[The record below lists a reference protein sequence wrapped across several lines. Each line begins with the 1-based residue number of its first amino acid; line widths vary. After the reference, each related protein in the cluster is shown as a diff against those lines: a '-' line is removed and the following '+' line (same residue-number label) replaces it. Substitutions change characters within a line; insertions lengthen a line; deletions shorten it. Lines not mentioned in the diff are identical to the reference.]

1 MRAAGEPSKDVSPSD
16 SAGQQAIREHLE
28 TVLASPILAS
38 SPRRAQLLRY
48 LCNRALD
55 GQGEPV
61 NEYAI
66 GVDVFEKPASFDP
79 RIDSIVRTEMGR
91 LRQRLKDYYSSVAPS
106 SPIRIELPLRSY
118 VPAFIT
124 ITADDEAPAA
134 PPLVSSQK
142 VPPRNRMLWVAA
154 IMAVVLL
161 AGFMVWKSRGKT
173 ANPAPD
179 TTVAVLPFL
188 NLTGDA
194 GKEYLGDSLTD
205 ELTESLA
212 ESSNMRVVARTS
224 AFQFKGKN
232 QDIREIGRALNAGAL
247 LEGSISQRERKF
259 RIVVQLIRAADG
271 YHLWSRSYDATPA
284 NLSQV
289 ETEIAAS
296 TEQALLPDRKTEARL
311 AFSPNPEAHDLY
323 LRAIYQLQLHT
334 ADSLKESL
342 RLAREAV
349 RIDPQYARAHFAV
362 ARAANTLSAISVI
375 SGREAA
381 DIGRPA
387 ARQAL
392 AIDPQF
398 SDAHAYLALLTYVY
412 DWDWPEAEKEFSL
425 AFQKE
430 GSHGQAH
437 SWYGWALM
445 TRQRFDE
452 ARTHLETAEELDPQ
466 SPNPRQNMVTDLIFE
481 RKLPAARREVEG
493 IFKLYPK
500 SLVAIR
506 DVGWIAILENDC
518 GAARSAALTAAEWY
532 PEQADRTGSPA
543 LKAHCGQPEEARR
556 QLEAMV
562 KNSEKEFVSFLSIAQ
577 GYASLHDAD
586 RAIEALEKSAATRE
600 SSVLYIAIDTLFDP
614 VRKDPRFI
622 ALERKIGLP

>member
-16 SAGQQAIREHLE
+16 SVDQQAIRDHLE

-48 LCNRALD
+48 LCTHALD
-55 GQGEPV
+55 GHGEPV

-66 GVDVFEKPASFDP
+66 GIDVFEKPASFDP

-91 LRQRLKDYYSSVAPS
+91 LRQRLKDYYSNCAEPS
-106 SPIRIELPLRSY
+106 AVRIELPLRSY
-118 VPAFIT
+118 VPAFT
-124 ITADDEAPAA
+124 FVGADNPPAPA
-134 PPLVSSQK
+134 PPVVEQTT
-142 VPPRNRMLWVAA
+142 PPRTWIPWAVA
-154 IMAVVLL
+154 AVVLIAAL
-161 AGFMVWKSRGKT
+161 SIWTIRARTKT
-173 ANPAPD
+173 PVPD

-188 NLTGDA
+188 NLTGDSA
-194 GKEYLGDSLTD
+194 KEYLGDSLAD

-212 ESSNMRVVARTS
+212 ESSKMRVVARTS

-247 LEGSISQRERKF
+247 LEGSISQREGNF

-284 NLSQV
+284 ELSQV
-289 ETEIAAS
+289 EAEIAAS
-296 TEQALLPDRKTEARL
+296 TEQVLLPDKKSQPRL
-311 AFSPNPEAHDLY
+311 AVSPNPEAHDLY

-349 RIDPQYARAHFAV
+349 RIDPQYARAHFAI
-362 ARAANTLSAISVI
+362 ARAANTLSAIGVI

-387 ARQAL
+387 ARKAL
-392 AIDPQF
+392 AIDPRF
-398 SDAHAYLALLTYVY
+398 SDAHAYLALSAYVY
-412 DWDWPEAEKEFSL
+412 DWDWAEAEKEFSL
-425 AFQKE
+425 ALQAE

-445 TRQRFDE
+445 TRKRFDE
-452 ARTHLETAEELDPQ
+452 ARGHLATAEELDPQ

-481 RKLPAARREVEG
+481 RNFPAARREANG
-493 IFKLYPK
+493 ILKLYPK
-500 SLVAIR
+500 SLVAVR
-506 DVGWIAILENDC
+506 DLGWIAILENDC
-518 GAARSAALTAAEWY
+518 VAARSAAVTAAEWY
-532 PEQADRTGSPA
+532 PDQGDKTGSPA

-562 KNSEKEFVSFLSIAQ
+562 RNSEKEFVSPYSIAQ
-577 GYASLHDAD
+577 GYASLADAD
-586 RAIEALEKSAATRE
+586 RTIQALEKSAAARE
-600 SSVLYIAIDTLFDP
+600 STVLYIAVDSLFDP
-614 VRKDPRFI
+614 VRKDPRFV
-622 ALERKIGLP
+622 ALEKKIGLP